1 MTKKVN
7 FNFYKNNGKL
17 DCLKMLMFI
26 SYRITYIS
34 NQVRDQYI
42 PGFSCVNIS
51 QLFNPFP
58 SVKNAPSYYSHQI
71 IIKKSLSLFEI
82 CFLLNEKNVWS
93 QKIST
98 RKKICSTKKKKSTRK
113 KEVPGKQKT
122 QCQKGNQ
129 KEMEMSLVIYFVKNF
144 DRDKN

>member
-1 MTKKVN
+1 MPKKVN
-7 FNFYKNNGKL
+7 FNFYKNNWKL

-71 IIKKSLSLFEI
+71 IIKKSSSLFEI
-82 CFLLNEKNVWS
+82 CFLLNDKNYDHKRYQQEKRFVQ
-93 QKIST
+93 QKKNQQEK
-98 RKKICSTKKKKSTRK
+98 RKYLVSRRRSAK
-113 KEVPGKQKT
+113 KEIRRKWRWV
-122 QCQKGNQ
+122 
-129 KEMEMSLVIYFVKNF
+129 L
-144 DRDKN
+144 